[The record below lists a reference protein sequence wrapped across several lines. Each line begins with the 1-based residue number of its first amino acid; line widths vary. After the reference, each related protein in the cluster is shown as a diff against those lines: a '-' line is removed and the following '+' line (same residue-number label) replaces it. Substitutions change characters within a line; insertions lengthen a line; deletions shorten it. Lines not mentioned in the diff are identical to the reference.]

1 MVRSGYLPAVDRR
14 ALVALVFVAALGV
27 TTGARASTGSSPQQQ
42 QQPAAGQPPA
52 ADPFQFSHDGPF
64 LMVWT
69 IKPDRADGFEK
80 AWMSIKDALGKSPNA
95 EHKGLSDG
103 LTIYK
108 VTSAPQAGQPVV
120 FVFQMNPPS
129 KTMSYNPVKILFEY
143 LKAPTPTDPAAAAN
157 PPPAP
162 PGTFSYDEAMT
173 IFKLLEGANEGVAF
187 WPLQKKG

>member
-1 MVRSGYLPAVDRR
+1 MVRSGYLPAIDRR
-14 ALVALVFVAALGV
+14 ALVALVIAVALGV
-27 TTGARASTGSSPQQQ
+27 TTGARAASGSAPQDPK
-42 QQPAAGQPPA
+42 PAAGQPA

-80 AWMSIKDALGKSPNA
+80 AWMSIKDALSKSSNA
-95 EHKGLSDG
+95 EHKGFGDNM
-103 LTIYK
+103 TIYR
-108 VTSAPQAGQPVV
+108 VTTVTPGQPIV

-129 KTMSYNPVKILFEY
+129 KTLSYNPVKILFEY
-143 LKAPTPTDPAAAAN
+143 LKPPTPDAAAAAN
-157 PPPAP
+157 PPPPP

-187 WPLQKKG
+187 WPLAKKG

>member
-14 ALVALVFVAALGV
+14 ALVALVLAVALGA
-27 TTGARASTGSSPQQQ
+27 TTGARAASGSAPQQQ
-42 QQPAAGQPPA
+42 QQPPAGQPA

-64 LMVWT
+64 IMVWT

-80 AWMSIKDALGKSPNA
+80 AWLSIKDALGKSTNA
-95 EHKGLSDG
+95 EHKAFGDN
-103 LTIYK
+103 LTIYR
-108 VTSAPQAGQPVV
+108 VSAPPAAGQPVV

-143 LKAPTPTDPAAAAN
+143 LKAPTPTDAAAAAN
-157 PPPAP
+157 PPAPP